1 MSRTYETLRIAV
13 DMDEV
18 LTDTLGKQLRLYNQR
33 YGTSA
38 SHSDLYGNNLVD
50 ITPEPHKEWLR
61 SMLHDPGFF
70 ADLDP
75 LPGALEGM
83 ERLCAQHD
91 VFIASAATQFPNS
104 FNEKIAWLKLYLPQ
118 IPLNRIIFCGD
129 KSILNVDYL
138 IDDSAYHFEGLRG
151 VGLLFDAPHNQ
162 HQRDYFRVHG
172 WPEVEAAIALHEARK
187 NGVDYTAP
195 EEIYEPE
202 DLLKLNF
209 K

>member
-1 MSRTYETLRIAV
+1 MSKTHETLRIAV

-38 SHSDLYGNNLVD
+38 SRGDLHGNNLVD
-50 ITPEPHKEWLR
+50 IAPAQHKEWLV
-61 SMLHDPGFF
+61 SMLHEPGFF
-70 ADLDP
+70 ADLEP
-75 LPGALEGM
+75 MPGALEEM
-83 ERLCAQHD
+83 ARLCAQHD

-118 IPLNRIIFCGD
+118 IPLNHIIFCGD

-151 VGLLFDAPHNQ
+151 VGLLFDAPHNRKN
-162 HQRDYFRVHG
+162 HEHFRVYG
-172 WPEVEAAIALHEARK
+172 WEDVETTIALHEARK
-187 NGVDYTAP
+187 SGDRLGLY
-195 EEIYEPE
+195 EELE
-202 DLLKLNF
+202 LCAQ
-209 K
+209 

>member
-50 ITPEPHKEWLR
+50 IAPEPHKEWLR

-172 WPEVEAAIALHEARK
+172 WPEVDPAIALHEARK
-187 NGVDYTAP
+187 NDVDYTAP
-195 EEIYEPE
+195 KEIYEPE

>member
-38 SHSDLYGNNLVD
+38 SRSDLHGNNLVD
-50 ITPEPHKEWLR
+50 IAPTLHKEWLV
-61 SMLHDPGFF
+61 SMLHEPGFF
-70 ADLDP
+70 ADLEP

-83 ERLCAQHD
+83 KRLCAQHD

-151 VGLLFDAPHNQ
+151 TGLLFDAPHNQ
-162 HQRDYFRVHG
+162 HKRGYFRVHE

-187 NGVDYTAP
+187 DGVDYTAP

>member
-38 SHSDLYGNNLVD
+38 SRSDLHGNNLVD
-50 ITPEPHKEWLR
+50 IAPAPHKEWLV
-61 SMLHDPGFF
+61 SMLHEPGFF
-70 ADLDP
+70 ADLEP

-129 KSILNVDYL
+129 KSILNVAYL

-162 HQRDYFRVHG
+162 RKRGYFRVHG
-172 WPEVEAAIALHEARK
+172 WKDVEPAIALHEARK
-187 NGVDYTAP
+187 NGRDYTVRK
-195 EEIYEPE
+195 ESHEPE